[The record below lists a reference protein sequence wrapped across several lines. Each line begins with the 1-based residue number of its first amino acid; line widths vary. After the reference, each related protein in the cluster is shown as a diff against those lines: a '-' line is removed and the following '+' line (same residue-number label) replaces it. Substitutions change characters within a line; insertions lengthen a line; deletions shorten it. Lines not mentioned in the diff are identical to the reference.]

1 VLDNGRMPACDTL
14 AGLKSATGAE
24 TLEESL
30 EILTR
35 RASREAP

>member
-1 VLDNGRMPACDTL
+1 VSL
-14 AGLKSATGAE
+14 AAPGAD

-35 RASREAP
+35 RALRETR